1 MQMKVCVINSSGQ
14 LQKDVSQAGHGRGSS
29 PGGRWAEGWE
39 GYSRGLEY
47 HEGGSVERPLW
58 VRATSLAVLARWHG
72 DLGGEN
78 GEEAGKDGCGLAAKA
93 LCAIVATIRA
103 L

>member
-1 MQMKVCVINSSGQ
+1 MKVCVINSSGQ

-39 GYSRGLEY
+39 GFDSRGLEY